1 MRRFSPSIVASIV
14 IALCGC
20 GGGGGSSGGGG
31 GMGMPP
37 PATPP
42 PAGKIAHVVIIFQEN
57 RTPDNL
63 FHGLPGADI
72 ANSGLN
78 SHGQTVQLMPV
89 HLSGQLSPYDVDHS
103 HLAFTTEYNGGGMNG
118 FDLVRINCPS
128 HTCVNPTAYG
138 YVPQSEV
145 QPYFTMAQRYVFAD
159 RMFQTNEGPSL
170 PAHQYIIAGTSL
182 NAPGSNLL
190 AADNPHYVGNSGNC
204 DGSPESTIAL
214 IDPQGNENH
223 FARPCFEH
231 QTLPDLLDA
240 KGVSWKYYAPS
251 PVSLWNAPDAI
262 SHLRFGADWGKVIM
276 PQTAIFNDI
285 ATGALP
291 AVSWL
296 IPSGAS
302 SDHALGTDGTGPSW
316 VASVVNAIGNSKY
329 WNSTAIFITWDDWG
343 GWYDHVKPSQFNSY
357 ELSFRVPLIVISPY
371 AKPAYI
377 SHVQHEFGSILHF
390 TEEQFGLGS
399 LGYTDSRADDLADC
413 FNFNQ
418 APLAFQ
424 PIQTALH
431 AADFVHRPASDT
443 PPDTDF

>member
-1 MRRFSPSIVASIV
+1 
-14 IALCGC
+14 
-20 GGGGGSSGGGG
+20 
-31 GMGMPP
+31 
-37 PATPP
+37 
-42 PAGKIAHVVIIFQEN
+42 
-57 RTPDNL
+57 
-63 FHGLPGADI
+63 
-72 ANSGLN
+72 
-78 SHGQTVQLMPV
+78 
-89 HLSGQLSPYDVDHS
+89 
-103 HLAFTTEYNGGGMNG
+103 
-118 FDLVRINCPS
+118 
-128 HTCVNPTAYG
+128 
-138 YVPQSEV
+138 
-145 QPYFTMAQRYVFAD
+145 
-159 RMFQTNEGPSL
+159 
-170 PAHQYIIAGTSL
+170 
-182 NAPGSNLL
+182 
-190 AADNPHYVGNSGNC
+190 
-204 DGSPESTIAL
+204 
-214 IDPQGNENH
+214 
-223 FARPCFEH
+223 
-231 QTLPDLLDA
+231 
-240 KGVSWKYYAPS
+240 PS

-431 AADFVHRPASDT
+431 AADFVQRPASDT